1 MSPEGM
7 TAGDT
12 IAAISTAAGTGAI
25 GIVRMSGP
33 EALEISGKVFVS
45 TRGRNPAHTESHR
58 LLYGHAVDPANG
70 RVIDEVL
77 LAVMRGPATYTR
89 EDLLEFHCHGGAV
102 AQRIL
107 FRLLIRMGARPAE
120 PGEFTKR
127 AFLSGRIDLAQA
139 ESVAGIVEA
148 QSAVALRASVSQL
161 QGGLSTML
169 REIRSVMVGALA
181 ELEARIDFSDED
193 IEDVD
198 RTSVSLALCQAGE
211 GLSSL
216 LETAFLGRM
225 LEKGVRT
232 VIVGKPNVGKSSLLN
247 ALLMRERAIVSEHPG
262 TTRDTVEGTLV
273 VGGLPLHLV
282 DTAGMRVSEDLVER
296 LGIERSE
303 EALEGADLILA
314 VIDVSGPLDDE
325 DMDVLGRPKSG
336 RTVIIGNKT
345 DLAGAV
351 GRGRAN
357 EEGVGWDE
365 SELLEKALQAAG
377 MDVREWPSC
386 LVSARDG
393 EGLEE
398 LKDMIERVVTQSR
411 GINLEEPV
419 LTAERHRD
427 LVEKANEYV
436 RAAVEGLE
444 SGRPDELVT
453 EDVREGVSA
462 LGRITGEDLG
472 QDLMDEIFSRF
483 CIGK

>member
-1 MSPEGM
+1 MNPQHAKEIRNRSGARWSAEEVVEEVEDTMSPEGM

-58 LLYGHAVDPANG
+58 LLYGNAVDPANG
-70 RVIDEVL
+70 RVIDEV
-77 LAVMRGPATYTR
+77 
-89 EDLLEFHCHGGAV
+89 
-102 AQRIL
+102 
-107 FRLLIRMGARPAE
+107 
-120 PGEFTKR
+120 
-127 AFLSGRIDLAQA
+127 
-139 ESVAGIVEA
+139 
-148 QSAVALRASVSQL
+148 LRASVSQL

-198 RTSVSLALCQAGE
+198 RASVSLALCQAGK

-303 EALEGADLILA
+303 EALEGADLILV

-325 DMDVLGRPKSG
+325 DMDVLGRLKSG

-398 LKDMIERVVTQSR
+398 LKDMIERVVLNYTH
-411 GINLEEPV
+411 
-419 LTAERHRD
+419 LT
-427 LVEKANEYV
+427 L
-436 RAAVEGLE
+436 
-444 SGRPDELVT
+444 PT
-453 EDVREGVSA
+453 
-462 LGRITGEDLG
+462 
-472 QDLMDEIFSRF
+472 
-483 CIGK
+483 